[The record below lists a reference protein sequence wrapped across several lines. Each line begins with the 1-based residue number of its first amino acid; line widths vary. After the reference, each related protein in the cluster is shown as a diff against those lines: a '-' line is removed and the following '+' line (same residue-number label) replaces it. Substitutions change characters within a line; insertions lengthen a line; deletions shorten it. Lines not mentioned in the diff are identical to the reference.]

1 MRISGEI
8 ELGPLEEKSA
18 TVGAGT
24 DFPILVLAGFI
35 CNGGKLYGPE
45 YERQLVAIPNATSF
59 QKSMPLQLKLYLFG
73 LIINTISTILA
84 FNKLILKV

>member
-1 MRISGEI
+1 MVADQSDRVIVTSMLDAGIITLRISGEI

-18 TVGAGT
+18 TIGAST

-45 YERQLVAIPNATSF
+45 YERQASAGSPSKCHF
-59 QKSMPLQLKLYLFG
+59 F
-73 LIINTISTILA
+73 
-84 FNKLILKV
+84 